1 MKPKVKLL
9 DRFRRSSDAEP
20 DGKDSKTFQDKAIP
34 MEVIEIQK
42 HVQPIY
48 KITGTKN
55 SCKHTMTKFSN
66 RDEKWAN
73 VHTAEDEGCSWVL
86 LLDALQGQEKA
97 SRAWDRADELGAK
110 HTICYLIQR
119 KRRCWDFI
127 PLNVTKPFATTT
139 ICHLVEMMS
148 MLGLIWK
155 EFDVRRSSLSAEGN
169 GYMLRGEYVLG
180 LGILTRF
187 FRLSKPEHSENR
199 IIPCN
204 EIKRLCFGEVPS
216 LFDTIDENLRV
227 GPGRLEYCLKRLLP
241 DLDDTHRNTFL
252 DPIARLPRPLMFPSK
267 FLVKNLG
274 SFTYHI
280 LVTFELIAM
289 LAKSVHLQGSRFRR
303 LPNPC
308 AESWTPG
315 LKMAVCLS
323 AFGTE
328 IKNRPSLGS
337 GDLTKEIQGLFEHGR
352 IDGYNLPDG
361 QTLLQMVE
369 AYSEA
374 NICLATVDTI
384 YHPPDKRQIMKD
396 DAVRDYDTRLR
407 DLLDALHKALERV
420 DDRLKPMVKTP
431 EFREVIALHLSTIID
446 QQAALNEKLADATGD
461 NSKEKI
467 LINFYLNNIHPA
479 AVKESAKA
487 ADGEATAEPVISR
500 SGTSSEEVTLSATP
514 NERSDIW
521 VGLMFRM
528 WSWLFLHDFN
538 PEDKMIER
546 SEFQDNRLPVYIG

>member
-1 MKPKVKLL
+1 MIGELWAEKTTRKFKWREWRYQIFFEVPVFYTAPPGITIGPLTKLKPKVQLL

-20 DGKDSKTFQDKAIP
+20 DGKDSQTFQDRAIP

-97 SRAWDRADELGAK
+97 SREWDRADELGTK

-127 PLNVTKPFATTT
+127 PLNVTKSFATTT

-169 GYMLRGEYVLG
+169 GYMLRGEYVPV

-187 FRLSKPEHSENR
+187 FRLSKPEHRENR

-216 LFDTIDENLRV
+216 LFDTIEENLRV

-241 DLDDTHRNTFL
+241 DLDETHRNPFL
-252 DPIARLPRPLMFPSK
+252 DPIARPPRPFMFPSK
-267 FLVKNLG
+267 FLVKNLA
-274 SFTYHI
+274 SFPYHI

-289 LAKSVHLQGSRFRR
+289 LAKSPMIAQVAKTMLVMIVIFSNK
-303 LPNPC
+303 LIP
-308 AESWTPG
+308 AT
-315 LKMAVCLS
+315 LALS
-323 AFGTE
+323 
-328 IKNRPSLGS
+328 P
-337 GDLTKEIQGLFEHGR
+337 
-352 IDGYNLPDG
+352 
-361 QTLLQMVE
+361 
-369 AYSEA
+369 
-374 NICLATVDTI
+374 
-384 YHPPDKRQIMKD
+384 
-396 DAVRDYDTRLR
+396 
-407 DLLDALHKALERV
+407 
-420 DDRLKPMVKTP
+420 
-431 EFREVIALHLSTIID
+431 
-446 QQAALNEKLADATGD
+446 
-461 NSKEKI
+461 
-467 LINFYLNNIHPA
+467 
-479 AVKESAKA
+479 
-487 ADGEATAEPVISR
+487 
-500 SGTSSEEVTLSATP
+500 
-514 NERSDIW
+514 
-521 VGLMFRM
+521 
-528 WSWLFLHDFN
+528 
-538 PEDKMIER
+538 
-546 SEFQDNRLPVYIG
+546 